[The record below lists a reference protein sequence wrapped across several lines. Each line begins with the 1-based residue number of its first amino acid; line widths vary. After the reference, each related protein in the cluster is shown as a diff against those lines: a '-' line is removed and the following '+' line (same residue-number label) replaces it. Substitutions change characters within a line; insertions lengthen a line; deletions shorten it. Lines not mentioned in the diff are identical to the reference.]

1 VQPANLAHARQQY
14 LAARAAGQSWQE
26 AVVTAGLPVKRA
38 AAYALEAR
46 FRLHGAAALPAGR
59 HGHPYKLAG
68 PARLALETL
77 CRAHPDWPS
86 AHVQQELVAQFGRPI
101 SVSQISRVRARLGL
115 RYQPPKKRSSRAPT
129 GG

>member
-1 VQPANLAHARQQY
+1 MHSTELATARQRY
-14 LAARAAGQSWQE
+14 LEARAAGRSWQA
-26 AVVTAGLPVKRA
+26 AVALAELPIKRA

-46 FRLHGAAALPAGR
+46 FRQHGAAVLPAGR

-68 PARLALETL
+68 PARQTLETL

-86 AHVQQELVAQFGRPI
+86 ARVQTELVAQFGRP
-101 SVSQISRVRARLGL
+101 VSTSHISRVRRNLGL
-115 RYQPPKKRSSRAPT
+115 RYQPPKKRSPPPT

>member
-1 VQPANLAHARQQY
+1 MPPADLAAARQHY
-14 LAARAAGQSWQE
+14 LEARAAGHSWQE
-26 AVVTAGLPVKRA
+26 AVTTAGLPVKRA

-46 FRLHGAAALPAGR
+46 FRQYGAAALPAGR

-86 AHVQQELVAQFGRPI
+86 HQIQQELVAQFGRPV
-101 SVSQISRVRARLGL
+101 STSQISRVRHRLGL
-115 RYQPPKKRSSRAPT
+115 RYQPPKKKDPPSLTA
-129 GG
+129 G